1 MWSRGKRK
9 RPGTLAEE
17 ISSLVDPRPNYERE
31 EDEEETAKICEGE
44 YLEGDDEE
52 DLNSSH
58 LEGDYKRGLSRQ
70 KEADDPKYG
79 GRSISRDEINDYDTP
94 GN

>member
-1 MWSRGKRK
+1 MWSRGK

-17 ISSLVDPRPNYERE
+17 ISALVDPRPNYERE
-31 EDEEETAKICEGE
+31 EEEEEETAKICEGE
-44 YLEGDDEE
+44 YLEGDDE